1 MRLALVYL
9 PYTTHN
15 VYVRY
20 ILYLTYTHGS
30 HKVADEKSSL
40 TPFSAPLESARS
52 PEVNKLNTEEKEMFG
67 RQVTLKLKGNNSAT
81 ELNRIAET
89 EILPILRKQKG
100 FRDETTLIA
109 PERSE
114 AIANSFWDTKA
125 DAEAYDHTAYA
136 EVLKTLANVIDGTPT
151 VKTFEFANSTFH
163 QAAASKLM

>member
-1 MRLALVYL
+1 
-9 PYTTHN
+9 
-15 VYVRY
+15 
-20 ILYLTYTHGS
+20 
-30 HKVADEKSSL
+30 
-40 TPFSAPLESARS
+40 
-52 PEVNKLNTEEKEMFG
+52 MFG

-100 FRDETTLIA
+100 FRDESVLIA

-136 EVLKTLANVIDGTPT
+136 EVLKTLANTIDGTPT

-163 QAAASKLM
+163 QAAAPKIM